1 MVIVTQKMIDINFL
15 CVILCGPALHF
26 GPVDAPPPGNAC
38 LTPAAAAAEL
48 VSRFRRQRPPRGGS
62 LIVTIFGDSL
72 MPRGGAIAL
81 RSLIELAAPFG
92 LNERL
97 VRTATARLAQ
107 DGWLA
112 ARRVGKRSE
121 YRLTED
127 GRAQFAE
134 ATERIYGEAGA
145 NWSGRWTLLVLPA
158 LPAAQ
163 RQRLRRE
170 LAWQGYGELSSGVF
184 AHPQLRAPGE
194 GAGSGSGWR
203 AEWPAGTL
211 IFDADLAA
219 PATDAVLVEEGWDL
233 QALAQRYRAFVS
245 RFERVL
251 GALSGP
257 PPPETGFVLRTLLI
271 HEYRRL
277 HLRDPLLPERLL
289 PPEWPGTR
297 AARLCRA
304 LYAAVFAASETH
316 LSRVGSRLAGAL
328 PAADAV
334 VLGRF
339 GGITPAS
346 AQ

>member
-1 MVIVTQKMIDINFL
+1 M
-15 CVILCGPALHF
+15 
-26 GPVDAPPPGNAC
+26 
-38 LTPAAAAAEL
+38 TPAAAAAEL
-48 VSRFRRQRPPRGGS
+48 VARFRRQRPPRAGS

-72 MPRGGAIAL
+72 LPRGGTIAL
-81 RSLIELAAPFG
+81 GSLIELAAPFG

-107 DGWLA
+107 DGWLT

-127 GRAQFAE
+127 GRAQFVE

-145 NWSGRWTLLVLPA
+145 NWSGRWTLVVLPS

-184 AHPQLRAPGE
+184 AHPQLHALG
-194 GAGSGSGWR
+194 GGSGSGRR

-211 IFDADLAA
+211 VFDADLAA
-219 PATDAVLVEEGWDL
+219 PATDAVLIEEGWDL
-233 QALAQRYRAFVS
+233 KALAQRYRTFVK

-251 GALSGP
+251 GALSRVPG
-257 PPPETGFVLRTLLI
+257 PETGFVLRTLLI

-297 AARLCRA
+297 AALLCRA
-304 LYAAVFAASETH
+304 VYAAVFAASETH
-316 LSRVGSRLAGAL
+316 LSRVGAQLAGAL
-328 PAADAV
+328 PSADPAV
-334 VLGRF
+334 LERF
-339 GGITPAS
+339 GGIAPA
-346 AQ
+346 AR

>member
-1 MVIVTQKMIDINFL
+1 M
-15 CVILCGPALHF
+15 A
-26 GPVDAPPPGNAC
+26 VDAPSAAC
-38 LTPAAAAAEL
+38 KTPAAAAAEL
-48 VSRFRRQRPPRGGS
+48 VARFHRQRPLRAGS
-62 LIVTIFGDSL
+62 LIVTLFGDSL
-72 MPRGGAIAL
+72 LPRGGAIAL
-81 RSLIELAAPFG
+81 GSLIELAAPFG

-127 GRAQFAE
+127 GRVQFAE

-145 NWSGRWTLLVLPA
+145 NWSGRWTVVVVPS

-170 LAWQGYGELSSGVF
+170 LAWQGYGELSSSVF
-184 AHPQLRAPGE
+184 AHPEVRAR
-194 GAGSGSGWR
+194 GAFSQVRQGASIR
-203 AEWPAGTL
+203 AVGGQPTWPVGTL
-211 IFDADLAA
+211 LFDADLAA
-219 PATDAVLVEEGWDL
+219 PATAAVLIAKGWDL
-233 QALAQRYRAFVS
+233 KALALRYRAFAG

-251 GALSGP
+251 AALREP
-257 PPPETGFVLRTLLI
+257 TDPETGFVLRTLLI

-289 PPEWPGTR
+289 PPAWPGTR
-297 AARLCRA
+297 AALLCRA

-316 LSRVGSRLAGAL
+316 LSSVGTQLTGAL
-328 PAADAV
+328 PPADPAV
-334 VLGRF
+334 LERF
-339 GGITPAS
+339 GGIAPPALRS
-346 AQ
+346 RQAPPGPSPLRRSPG

>member
-1 MVIVTQKMIDINFL
+1 M
-15 CVILCGPALHF
+15 
-26 GPVDAPPPGNAC
+26 
-38 LTPAAAAAEL
+38 TPAAAAAEL
-48 VSRFRRQRPPRGGS
+48 VARFRRQRPPRAGS
-62 LIVTIFGDSL
+62 LLVTIFGDSL
-72 MPRGGAIAL
+72 LPRGGTIAL
-81 RSLIELAAPFG
+81 GSLIELAAPFG

-145 NWSGRWTLLVLPA
+145 NWSGRWTLVVLPS

-170 LAWQGYGELSSGVF
+170 LAFQGYGELSSGVF
-184 AHPQLRAPGE
+184 AHPQLRALDA
-194 GAGSGSGWR
+194 GAGRR

-211 IFDADLAA
+211 VFDADLAA
-219 PATDAVLVEEGWDL
+219 PATDAVLIEEGWDL
-233 QALAQRYRAFVS
+233 KALAQRYRTFVS

-251 GALSGP
+251 GALSEP
-257 PPPETGFVLRTLLI
+257 PGHETGFVLRTLLI

-297 AARLCRA
+297 AALLCRA

-316 LSRVGSRLAGAL
+316 LSRVGARLAGAL
-328 PAADAV
+328 PAADAA
-334 VLGRF
+334 VLERF
-339 GGITPAS
+339 GGIAPPR
-346 AQ
+346 

>member
-1 MVIVTQKMIDINFL
+1 M
-15 CVILCGPALHF
+15 
-26 GPVDAPPPGNAC
+26 
-38 LTPAAAAAEL
+38 TPAAAAAEL
-48 VSRFRRQRPPRGGS
+48 IARFRRQRPLRAGS
-62 LIVTIFGDSL
+62 LIVTIFGDAL
-72 MPRGGAIAL
+72 LPRGGTIAL
-81 RSLIELAAPFG
+81 GSLIELAAPFG

-107 DGWLA
+107 DGWLT

-127 GRAQFAE
+127 GRVQFVE

-145 NWSGRWTLLVLPA
+145 NWSGRWTLIVLPS

-184 AHPQLRAPGE
+184 AHPELRALGT
-194 GAGSGSGWR
+194 GTGTAGTSGTSGGR
-203 AEWPAGTL
+203 SALWPAGTL
-211 IFDADLAA
+211 VFDADLAA
-219 PATDAVLVEEGWDL
+219 PATDAVLIEEGWDL
-233 QALAQRYRAFVS
+233 KALAQRYKTFVK

-251 GALSGP
+251 GALSRAPG
-257 PPPETGFVLRTLLI
+257 PETGFVLRTLLI

-297 AARLCRA
+297 AALLCRA
-304 LYAAVFAASETH
+304 VYAAVFAASETH
-316 LSRVGSRLAGAL
+316 LSRVGAQLAGAL
-328 PAADAV
+328 PSADPAV
-334 VLGRF
+334 LERF
-339 GGITPAS
+339 GGIAPAS
-346 AQ
+346 R

>member
-1 MVIVTQKMIDINFL
+1 M
-15 CVILCGPALHF
+15 
-26 GPVDAPPPGNAC
+26 
-38 LTPAAAAAEL
+38 
-48 VSRFRRQRPPRGGS
+48 
-62 LIVTIFGDSL
+62 TIFGDSIL
-72 MPRGGAIAL
+72 PRGGAIAL
-81 RSLIELAAPFG
+81 GSLIELAAPFG

-121 YRLTED
+121 YRLTEN
-127 GRAQFAE
+127 GRVQFAE

-145 NWSGRWTLLVLPA
+145 NWSGRWTLVVLPA
-158 LPAAQ
+158 LPAAE

-184 AHPQLRAPGE
+184 AHPKLRAPDS
-194 GAGSGSGWR
+194 GAAGGRR

-219 PATDAVLVEEGWDL
+219 PAMDAVLVEDGWDL
-233 QALAQRYRAFVS
+233 KALAQRYRAFVS

-251 GALSGP
+251 GALAEP
-257 PPPETGFVLRTLLI
+257 PLPETGFVLRTLLI

-297 AARLCRA
+297 AALLCRA

-316 LSRVGSRLAGAL
+316 LSRVGAQLAGAL
-328 PAADAV
+328 PAAEPAV
-334 VLGRF
+334 LRRF
-339 GGITPAS
+339 GGIAPAS
-346 AQ
+346 AH